1 MKSILI
7 SRSDFIS
14 EIEKIEIVKFVN
26 DLKQNIKFSN
36 NHISNISTK
45 LNGNSF
51 MYDLTESEISKYLS
65 DFQSIG
71 IPLIDLSDIF
81 FTIKDRISNSI
92 GISKSNVF
100 LQILDQECGG
110 EIPPH
115 YDSSNVS
122 VLSENYNI
130 YIDGIPF
137 EIKEGDLYCFESSLY
152 KHWTNKFSRRRIILS
167 YGFGLKYD
175 ELERSKNDPR
185 VRMSERIQKYFQ
197 K

>member
-1 MKSILI
+1 
-7 SRSDFIS
+7 
-14 EIEKIEIVKFVN
+14 
-26 DLKQNIKFSN
+26 
-36 NHISNISTK
+36 
-45 LNGNSF
+45 

-71 IPLIDLSDIF
+71 TPLVDLSDIF

-115 YDSSNVS
+115 YDSSVIGYINYKCNVS

-130 YIDGIPF
+130 YVDGMPF

-167 YGFGLKYD
+167 YGFGLKYN
-175 ELERSKNDPR
+175 ELGRSKNDPR